1 MAVKREKIHLETLN
15 ELLGAPDVVDGH
27 TEIRIDQIRP
37 FKDHPFKV
45 LDNNDMNELV
55 TSIKENGVIVP
66 VMVRPDGS
74 GYEMIS
80 GHRRMH
86 AAKLAGL
93 KTIPAI
99 IKEMTDD
106 EATIAMVDSNMQRE
120 QILPSERAFSL
131 KMKMDALK
139 RQGERN
145 DLTSDHEGPRL
156 AARDAGRTEGI
167 SATQV
172 KRYIRL
178 TELIP
183 EMLELVDNKRLSIT
197 LGVEISYLGR
207 KVQEW
212 LLEYCRVNGM
222 IRQSQ
227 IDALKETDTENM
239 SQQQMILTLNGALP
253 QKKEFGKLT
262 LSRSKLDRFFPK
274 SLTNSQREDIIMAL
288 LEEWKEKQNAEGD
301 I

>member
-239 SQQQMILTLNGALP
+239 SQQQMILVLNNALP

-274 SLTNSQREDIIMAL
+274 TLTNSQREDKF
-288 LEEWKEKQNAEGD
+288 ETK
-301 I
+301 

>member
-1 MAVKREKIHLETLN
+1 MAAKREKIHLETLN
-15 ELLGAPDVVDGH
+15 ELLGAPDVVDGQ

-145 DLTSDHEGPRL
+145 DLTSDREGPRL
-156 AARDAGRTEGI
+156 AARDAGKTEGI

-197 LGVEISYLGR
+197 LGVEISYLS
-207 KVQEW
+207 KNVQEW

-239 SQQQMILTLNGALP
+239 SQQQMILTLNSALP

-288 LEEWKEKQNAEGD
+288 LEEWKEKQDAESD

>member
-1 MAVKREKIHLETLN
+1 MAAKREKIHLETLN
-15 ELLGAPDVVDGH
+15 EFLGAPDVVDGQ

-145 DLTSDHEGPRL
+145 DLTSDREGPRL
-156 AARDAGRTEGI
+156 AARDAGKTEGI

-197 LGVEISYLGR
+197 LGVEISYLS
-207 KVQEW
+207 KNVQEW

-239 SQQQMILTLNGALP
+239 SQQQMILTLNSALP

-288 LEEWKEKQNAEGD
+288 LEEWKEKQDAESD

>member
-1 MAVKREKIHLETLN
+1 MAAKREKIHLETLN
-15 ELLGAPDVVDGH
+15 ELLGAPDVVDGQ

-145 DLTSDHEGPRL
+145 DLTSDREGPRL
-156 AARDAGRTEGI
+156 AARDAGKTEGI

-197 LGVEISYLGR
+197 LGVEISYLSR
-207 KVQEW
+207 NVQEW

-239 SQQQMILTLNGALP
+239 SQQQMILTLNSALP

-288 LEEWKEKQNAEGD
+288 LEEWKEKQDAESD

>member
-197 LGVEISYLGR
+197 LGVEISYLSR

-239 SQQQMILTLNGALP
+239 SQQQMILVLNNALP

-274 SLTNSQREDIIMAL
+274 TLTNSQREDIIMAL